1 MMNAHRSSPLQSTK
15 KEGTKKER
23 KKQQESKAI
32 EISPP
37 VYLWRNNV
45 WEKESENRKTRA
57 ETNKQT
63 NKQKRKPRRFLRSLQ
78 VFAKNK
84 DTMKTTTKLHCG
96 KIGML
101 THHRR
106 TRSSQSTSLPR
117 STAAQVMT
125 PTLISLLP

>member
-15 KEGTKKER
+15 KEGEKKREKNSR
-23 KKQQESKAI
+23 KAKLLRFHLLS
-32 EISPP
+32 ISGATMCG
-37 VYLWRNNV
+37 RR
-45 WEKESENRKTRA
+45 KRESENTGR
-57 ETNKQT
+57 NKQT

-125 PTLISLLP
+125 PTLISLLPY